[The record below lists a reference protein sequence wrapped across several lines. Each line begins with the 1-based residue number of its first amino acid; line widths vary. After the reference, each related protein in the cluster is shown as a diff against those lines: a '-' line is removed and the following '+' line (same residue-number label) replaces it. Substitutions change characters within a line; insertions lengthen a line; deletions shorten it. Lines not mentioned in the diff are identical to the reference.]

1 MKGLMAGVL
10 GAALGLAA
18 VVTPTAAQ
26 DRLVITADGASGN
39 AAGTGS
45 RENQDGGTIIFGD
58 ITSDGE
64 TTIITAAVPVAPP
77 PPAPEPAPAPAPAAE
92 PAPAPS
98 AGAGDAGAE
107 SDRAVPTATDADA
120 DNYPDAS
127 EAEAG
132 LDADNPDTD
141 ADGLADG
148 DEINIYNTDPTVFDT
163 DGDGLGDG
171 EEEFATGTDPTDP
184 SDGNV
189 AADAQFVADSESSGD
204 PPVSTTP
211 AVAEDNGASA
221 AGCADYDDWLAAQ
234 NAYEAA
240 GGTAADAATVESLDP
255 DRDGIACES
264 MMEV

>member
-1 MKGLMAGVL
+1 MKRSLAMAF
-10 GAALGLAA
+10 AA
-18 VVTPTAAQ
+18 VVGLGVAVAPVAAQ
-26 DRLVITADGASGN
+26 DQLVITADGASGN
-39 AAGTGS
+39 VAGSGS

-64 TTIITAAVPVAPP
+64 TTIITAAVPAAPAP
-77 PPAPEPAPAPAPAAE
+77 PPAPEPAPAPAAE

-98 AGAGDAGAE
+98 EGAPPAAE

-127 EAEAG
+127 EAGAG
-132 LDADNPDTD
+132 LDAANPDTD

-148 DEINIYNTDPTVFDT
+148 DEINIYSTDPTIFDT

-184 SDGNV
+184 SDGN
-189 AADAQFVADSESSGD
+189 
-204 PPVSTTP
+204 
-211 AVAEDNGASA
+211 AVASEQAVASSEPTA
-221 AGCADYDDWLAAQ
+221 RTPSSTAPASAGCADYADWYAAQ

-240 GGTAADAATVESLDP
+240 GGTAASGAIVESLDP

-264 MMEV
+264 MMEA